1 MNFFNLY
8 LLGRPSQEIVVL
20 EEEPKT
26 LGLAGHRAAVGKS
39 IVDVWPT
46 DAAMQ
51 PPEENP
57 GVKLTSLISNT
68 FSYLIADSALKNA
81 ILQHCADLPM
91 EVLPFTL
98 LDHRGRV
105 RSKDYVVLNPLG
117 DRDVVDKTASEID
130 YSGDQVAGIV
140 KLVLDPEKLEAAPAL
155 FRLTQKRQLLIV
167 NQSLADA
174 IRGFS
179 NIVLRRIPVS
189 AKKA

>member
-20 EEEPKT
+20 EEEPKP

-39 IVDVWPT
+39 VVDVWPS

-51 PPEENP
+51 PHEENP
-57 GVKLTSLISNT
+57 GVKLTSLVSNT
-68 FSYLIADSALKNA
+68 FSYLIVDSALKNA
-81 ILQHCADLPM
+81 ILQHCTDLPL
-91 EVLPFTL
+91 EVLSFTL
-98 LDHRGRV
+98 LDHRGRMH
-105 RSKDYVVLNPLG
+105 SKDYVVLNPLG

-140 KLVLDPEKLEAAPAL
+140 KLVLDPEKLESAPAL

-167 NQSLADA
+167 NQALADA

-179 NIVLRRIPVS
+179 NVVLRRIPVS
-189 AKKA
+189 ARKA